1 MSAEL
6 DSLEIPYEQSQAKET
21 LEFGDGE
28 EVEKEFVTTSFSLV
42 TPPRIKASFTH
53 EGLASRVAKLFKK
66 EIQVGD
72 KAFDDVVYI
81 TTDTP
86 AETTAFLKSD
96 DVRTTILTAVTE
108 GGNIVIDERDIV
120 AKIPTTGDND
130 KPLADLVRAV
140 LKA

>member
-6 DSLEIPYEQSQAKET
+6 DSLEIPYEVSQSQET
-21 LEFGDGE
+21 IEFGDGE
-28 EVEKEFVTTSFSLV
+28 EVTKEFVTTSFSLV

-53 EGLASRVAKLFKK
+53 EGLTSRVVKLFKK

-72 KAFDDVVYI
+72 ATFDDVVYI

-86 AETTAFLKSD
+86 AETAAFLKAD
-96 DVRTTILTAVTE
+96 DVRATIFQAVNE
-108 GGNIVIDERDIV
+108 GGSVVIDERDIV
-120 AKIPTTGDND
+120 TKIADAGND